1 MFYEH
6 LSETCL
12 AAQIGEGGLSE
23 EGLAHALQA
32 TAPALARL
40 REAAADGSLPLL
52 QLPGRTDDLRACR
65 NVAAAYREAFAQ
77 VLVLGTGG
85 ASLGG
90 QTLAA
95 LVQRGPARPLGG
107 PRLVFLDTVDPH
119 EVEAVLAALEPAE
132 TGLLAISK
140 SGGTAE
146 TLAQLMVIL
155 PRFAAALGEAALARH
170 VTVISEAADNPLRR
184 LAARYGLTCLDHEPG
199 VGGRYSVLTNVGL
212 LPALLAGLDAAALR
226 RGAAGVLRETLEAA
240 APGAAAPALG
250 AAIAVGLL
258 NERRISQSVLMAYV
272 SRLDAFGLWFRQ
284 LWAESLGKDGTG
296 TTPIRALGPVDQHS
310 QLQLYLDGPRD
321 KLFTLI
327 QLDTAGA
334 GPAVDPDL
342 AGDPALAYL
351 GGRHLGDLLDAMA
364 RATAEALA
372 KHGHP
377 VRVIRLTRLDAEVLG
392 ALFMH
397 FMLETII
404 AAELLGVDPF
414 GQPAVEE
421 GKLLVRHYLDESQP

>member
-12 AAQIGEGGLSE
+12 AARIGEGGLSE
-23 EGLAHALQA
+23 EGLAHTLQA

-40 REAAADGSLPLL
+40 RAAAADGSMALL
-52 QLPGRTDDLRACR
+52 QQPGRADDLPACR
-65 NVAAAYREAFAQ
+65 DVATAYREAFSQ

-85 ASLGG
+85 SSLGG
-90 QTLAA
+90 QTIAA
-95 LVQRGPARPLGG
+95 LVQRGPAHPQGG

-119 EVEAVLAALEPAE
+119 EVEALLAALEPAQ
-132 TGLLAISK
+132 TGVLAISK

-146 TLAQLMVIL
+146 PLAQLMVVL
-155 PRFAAALGEAALARH
+155 PRFRAALGEAALARH
-170 VTVISEAADNPLRR
+170 VTVISEASDNPLRR
-184 LAARYGLTCLDHEPG
+184 LAARYGLPCLDHDPG
-199 VGGRYSVLTNVGL
+199 VGGRYAVLTNVGL
-212 LPALLAGLDAAALR
+212 LPAFLAGLDGADLR
-226 RGAAGVLRETLEAA
+226 RGAAAVLARTLEAGTPA
-240 APGAAAPALG
+240 EAPPALG
-250 AAIAVGLL
+250 AAIAIGLL
-258 NERRISQSVLMAYV
+258 SERRVSQTVLMPYV
-272 SRLDAFGLWFRQ
+272 ARLEYFGLWFRQ

-327 QLDTAGA
+327 QLETAGS
-334 GPAVDPDL
+334 GPPL
-342 AGDPALAYL
+342 DPALAEDPALGYL
-351 GGRHLGDLLDAMA
+351 RGRRLGDLLDAMA
-364 RATAEALA
+364 RATAETLI
-372 KHGHP
+372 KRGHP
-377 VRVIRLTRLDAEVLG
+377 VRVIRLARLDEAVLG

-414 GQPAVEE
+414 DQPAVEDS
-421 GKLLVRHYLDESQP
+421 KILARRYLNESQP